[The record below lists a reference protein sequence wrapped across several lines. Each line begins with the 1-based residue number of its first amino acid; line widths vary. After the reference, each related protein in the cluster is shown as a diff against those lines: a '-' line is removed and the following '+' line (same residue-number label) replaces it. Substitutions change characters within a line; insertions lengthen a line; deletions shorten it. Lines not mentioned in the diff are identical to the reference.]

1 MTISYKINGW
11 VWICFFSLLLSIS
24 LQWNTGIIPLD
35 GPHDSLNYLNMAES
49 ILRDEWLG
57 DYNQMALIRSPVY
70 SMLLAFNGAMG
81 WALQRMQAIA
91 YLLSVG
97 LLAVALKTIDMAG
110 WRIAAVCILCS
121 FHFVAWIPCRFVATE
136 ALYTPVITIALAGA
150 IGVIGSVKRCGY
162 PMGFWLMM
170 LFISAAV
177 AWRMRDESIWMIP
190 AAVVFSVYLLWEMRS
205 DKNRQKLDHERET
218 GGFRN
223 QISFFRGKRW
233 KQWGLGMAGIGLPC
247 LCVFALTVWIQQ
259 QNLRYYG
266 IPVVTELAE
275 PGFQSAFKWL
285 TKLDSE
291 IHHPYVPVTRK
302 AISDACQV
310 SPNFE
315 LLQPYLSR
323 QFDGAGWSRFGCDYM
338 GICNELAG
346 GWTVWVIRDAA
357 ASIGMHDTAD
367 KAAGFYRDIARDIE
381 RGCSAGT
388 VACTRNP
395 TGNMLAPPMKWID
408 IFRVLKSGVKMIW
421 MTIWLGDLPGTYHH
435 MDAQKPSAEL
445 STRYQF
451 ITGEPNN
458 HERTFFI
465 RYGGVLLWIFRM
477 VQTIGGLWILAS
489 GLINGIRWIR
499 GHSKISINSNG
510 KRHWVIVL
518 LIAVIISRLAIV
530 SYIDA
535 MSYWAQLRYMLVI
548 YPALMTLICLLL
560 PFPLVQRF
568 HPLSFPR

>member
-1 MTISYKINGW
+1 
-11 VWICFFSLLLSIS
+11 
-24 LQWNTGIIPLD
+24 
-35 GPHDSLNYLNMAES
+35 
-49 ILRDEWLG
+49 
-57 DYNQMALIRSPVY
+57 
-70 SMLLAFNGAMG
+70 
-81 WALQRMQAIA
+81 
-91 YLLSVG
+91 
-97 LLAVALKTIDMAG
+97 
-110 WRIAAVCILCS
+110 
-121 FHFVAWIPCRFVATE
+121 
-136 ALYTPVITIALAGA
+136 
-150 IGVIGSVKRCGY
+150 
-162 PMGFWLMM
+162 
-170 LFISAAV
+170 
-177 AWRMRDESIWMIP
+177 
-190 AAVVFSVYLLWEMRS
+190 
-205 DKNRQKLDHERET
+205 
-218 GGFRN
+218 
-223 QISFFRGKRW
+223 
-233 KQWGLGMAGIGLPC
+233 
-247 LCVFALTVWIQQ
+247 
-259 QNLRYYG
+259 
-266 IPVVTELAE
+266 
-275 PGFQSAFKWL
+275 
-285 TKLDSE
+285 
-291 IHHPYVPVTRK
+291 
-302 AISDACQV
+302 
-310 SPNFE
+310 
-315 LLQPYLSR
+315 
-323 QFDGAGWSRFGCDYM
+323 M